1 MATVARGEGEALAE
15 IRIPEEILHELTD
28 YYWHPALLDACLQ
41 PALATLPAGL
51 SDSAEHKLFVPVGIE
66 RVRFYRKP
74 PAHIFSHVR
83 LRDISPAAV
92 KFDIEIFDGQGA
104 AVTGVQGL
112 VCRATTRSAHFANS
126 GLLYEY
132 RWTPTPRPATH
143 RCSSMP
149 SSLDDLAQVLIN
161 DGQALWQRFNRAR
174 FLTEFQP
181 RARAAAAAYV
191 VRALRELGWEPS
203 TCAQASITEISHQLR
218 VTPQYR
224 ALVQLLLKELGTMTT
239 VSGADPERLWSALWN
254 DFPECQAETIL
265 IRRCGKN
272 LASVLRGEM
281 DPLGLIFPDN
291 APISAE
297 HLYQNSASFR
307 PNNLLV
313 QKAIIEI
320 VHRLPSGKALRILE
334 IGGGTGGMTSFVL
347 PILPGHCTEYV
358 FSDIS
363 LRFINNAQRK
373 FSQYSTV
380 QYRPLDIGLDPIA
393 QGFVAHSFDL
403 IIASDVLHATRDL
416 RRTVQHV
423 KTLLASGGRLL
434 LLEITRPWL
443 HTLLTFGLLKGWWL
457 FEDHDLRS
465 EGPSL
470 TIQEWTNLLCD
481 SGFSVPICIPD
492 CPEQDSAPHAVFLA
506 RGPQLAPE
514 PAIPSDHSTAPKC
527 VGGFRRYRYR
537 RTDKHR
543 RPACIAASATR
554 RSRDRSETPEGCD
567 PNRS

>member
-1 MATVARGEGEALAE
+1 M
-15 IRIPEEILHELTD
+15 
-28 YYWHPALLDACLQ
+28 
-41 PALATLPAGL
+41 
-51 SDSAEHKLFVPVGIE
+51 E
-66 RVRFYRKP
+66 RFPRM
-74 PAHIFSHVR
+74 
-83 LRDISPAAV
+83 
-92 KFDIEIFDGQGA
+92 
-104 AVTGVQGL
+104 
-112 VCRATTRSAHFANS
+112 S
-126 GLLYEY
+126 G
-132 RWTPTPRPATH
+132 R
-143 RCSSMP
+143 
-149 SSLDDLAQVLIN
+149 N
-161 DGQALWQRFNRAR
+161 D
-174 FLTEFQP
+174 P
-181 RARAAAAAYV
+181 
-191 VRALRELGWEPS
+191 
-203 TCAQASITEISHQLR
+203 
-218 VTPQYR
+218 
-224 ALVQLLLKELGTMTT
+224 
-239 VSGADPERLWSALWN
+239 DSALWEE
-254 DFPECQAETIL
+254 F
-265 IRRCGKN
+265 

-527 VGGFRRYRYR
+527 WVVFADTGIAG
-537 RTDKHR
+537 RTSTGARLASQLRQRGDRVIEVKRQKDAILIDRDVSQHWP
-543 RPACIAASATR
+543 RPAGGLQRLAR
-554 RSRDRSETPEGCD
+554 NHP
-567 PNRS
+567 